1 MLILQLFGDE
11 IGLNIRTD
19 RSGFFW
25 DVITT
30 EVNECGCQQEIE
42 QLQSQIILLK
52 NQVDSIVIN
61 DGQTK
66 TGVTSTTA
74 HTETS

>member
-1 MLILQLFGDE
+1 MKLILIFVLVVLAF
-11 IGLNIRTD
+11 
-19 RSGFFW
+19 SGTSSQPTYDFK
-25 DVITT
+25 
-30 EVNECGCQQEIE
+30 EVNECGCQHEIE

-52 NQVDSIVIN
+52 NKVDSIVIN
-61 DGQTK
+61 DGRTK